1 MLDAAPLLPDEVL
14 ALRAQLPQKPTP
26 ITLEGRYVIL
36 RPLDIARDASTLF
49 AISNGSPITRADKH
63 IEAYDPEALIWR
75 WMASGAFAE
84 QSAFNAYLQALL
96 DGTDNLPFTVFER
109 DSNQPVG
116 IATYMRNFPQHL
128 SIELGNIWYSPI
140 AQRTN
145 ANLEATYLML
155 RHAFDLGYRRLE
167 WKCDNRN
174 ERSKRSALRM
184 GFVFEGVQEAH
195 FIIKNRNRDTAWF
208 RILAGEWQTVKAQL
222 EALLA

>member
-1 MLDAAPLLPDEVL
+1 
-14 ALRAQLPQKPTP
+14 
-26 ITLEGRYVIL
+26 
-36 RPLDIARDASTLF
+36 
-49 AISNGSPITRADKH
+49 
-63 IEAYDPEALIWR
+63 
-75 WMASGAFAE
+75 
-84 QSAFNAYLQALL
+84 
-96 DGTDNLPFTVFER
+96 
-109 DSNQPVG
+109 
-116 IATYMRNFPQHL
+116 
-128 SIELGNIWYSPI
+128 
-140 AQRTN
+140 
-145 ANLEATYLML
+145 LML